1 MKKINVD
8 KSTLVSIGAVAL
20 TGLSALFKLMDD
32 KNKKAAERE
41 EIIQEVVNRIS
52 KQD

>member
-1 MKKINVD
+1 MKGIKFD

-32 KNKKAAERE
+32 KNKENAKKE
-41 EIIQEVVNRIS
+41 EMIQEIMERMS
-52 KQD
+52 KND